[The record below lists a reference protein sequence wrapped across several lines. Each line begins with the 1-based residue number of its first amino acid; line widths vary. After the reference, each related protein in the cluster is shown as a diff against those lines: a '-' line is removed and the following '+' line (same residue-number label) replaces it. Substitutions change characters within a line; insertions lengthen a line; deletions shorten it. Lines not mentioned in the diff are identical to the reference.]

1 MLVVCCVAARATNIM
16 LWDRLKE
23 FARFEMDRFPKDKNI
38 DVVQGHLIYSVW
50 KWVYCGFPPCENG
63 TG

>member
-1 MLVVCCVAARATNIM
+1 MYLIVHPADRRVCCVTARATDTK

-50 KWVYCGFPPCENG
+50 K
-63 TG
+63 